1 MVSRKL
7 GLVLG
12 SGGAR
17 GWAHIGVLRV
27 LEEAGI
33 APDIICGTSVGAV
46 VGALHIGGHLPG
58 FADWLLRLNRIRF
71 SRFFDFR
78 LGTGGFIAGKRV
90 LEMLEERFGAI
101 AIEAMPTAFAC
112 VATEL
117 NSGDEIWLRQGK
129 LLDAL
134 RASYAIPGI
143 LPPVQI
149 SGSWLI
155 DGALVNPVPVSLA
168 RALGA
173 DLIVA
178 VDVNAG
184 RLHSALTEE
193 AKVELTGRAR
203 LDLRRYFSRD
213 AGGHSPFGVLSRT
226 LQIVQTRITRM
237 RLAQDPPDVSV
248 IPNVGHI
255 GQMEYLRAAE
265 CIAAGEVAARA
276 VLADIRAG
284 MGEEDKPARRAHTR
298 GSGHG
303 KPSATA
309 P

>member
-1 MVSRKL
+1 MSRKL

-12 SGGAR
+12 SGGSR

-33 APDIICGTSVGAV
+33 EPDIVCGTSIGAV
-46 VGALHIGGHLPG
+46 VGALYIGGHAED
-58 FADWLLRLNRIRF
+58 FAEWVLRLNRIRF
-71 SRFFDFR
+71 GRFFDFR
-78 LGTGGFIAGKRV
+78 LGAGGFIAGKRV
-90 LEMLEERFGAI
+90 QEVLNGRLGA
-101 AIEAMPTAFAC
+101 ASTIEGMPKTFAC

-129 LLDAL
+129 LMDAL

-173 DLIVA
+173 DFIVA
-178 VDVNAG
+178 VDVNAE

-193 AKVELTGRAR
+193 GKVELTGRAR

-237 RLAQDPPDVSV
+237 RLAQDPPDVCIV
-248 IPNVGHI
+248 PKVGHI

-265 CIAAGEVAARA
+265 CIAAGEAAARSL
-276 VLADIRAG
+276 LAEIRAG
-284 MGEEDKPARRAHTR
+284 LGDDKTARKAQTR
-298 GSGHG
+298 GSGLG
-303 KPSATA
+303 KPSVTA